1 MMSEGFLL
9 ILSGP
14 SGSGKDTVIDCLLK
28 RDDQI
33 VCSVSMTTRKPRPG
47 EQDGVNYF
55 FVSKEEFEQ
64 KIAQDEMLEWAKYG
78 ENYYGTPKTPILK
91 WIAEGKTV
99 ILNIEVQGAGKIK
112 EQMPEVRTMF
122 LMPPSVQALRARLKG
137 RGTKSDEEIEKRI
150 AIARYEISHAYD
162 YDYIIV
168 NNRLEDAVEGV
179 LEVVNRNRAMLRGEP
194 VNNSYLFE

>member
-1 MMSEGFLL
+1 MSEGFLL

-28 RDDQI
+28 RDNQI
-33 VCSVSMTTRKPRPG
+33 VCSVSMTTRNPRPG

-137 RGTKSDEEIEKRI
+137 RGTESDEEIEKRI

>member
-1 MMSEGFLL
+1 MSEGFLL

-14 SGSGKDTVIDCLLK
+14 SGSGKDTVIGCLLK
-28 RDDQI
+28 RDSQI

-55 FVSKEEFEQ
+55 FVSKEAFEQ

-91 WIAEGKTV
+91 WIGEGKTV

-137 RGTKSDEEIEKRI
+137 RGTESDEEIEKRI

>member
-1 MMSEGFLL
+1 MSEGFLL
-9 ILSGP
+9 VLSGP
-14 SGSGKDTVIDCLLK
+14 SGSGKDTVINQLLK
-28 RDDQI
+28 RDSQI
-33 VCSVSMTTRKPRPG
+33 VCSVSMTTRAPRPG

-55 FVSKEEFEQ
+55 FVSKEQFEEN
-64 KIAQDEMLEWAKYG
+64 IAREEMLEWAKYG
-78 ENYYGTPKTPILK
+78 ENYYGTPKSPILQ

-112 EQMPEVRTMF
+112 EKMPEVRTMF

-137 RGTKSDEEIEKRI
+137 RGTESEEEIEKRI

-179 LEVVNRNRAMLRGEP
+179 LEVVNRNRAMLRGEAI
-194 VNNSYLFE
+194 NNSYLFE

>member
-1 MMSEGFLL
+1 MSEGFLL

-28 RDDQI
+28 RDNQI

-137 RGTKSDEEIEKRI
+137 RGTESDEEIEKRI

>member
-47 EQDGVNYF
+47 EQDGVKYF

-64 KIAQDEMLEWAKYG
+64 KIAQEEML
-78 ENYYGTPKTPILK
+78 
-91 WIAEGKTV
+91 
-99 ILNIEVQGAGKIK
+99 
-112 EQMPEVRTMF
+112 
-122 LMPPSVQALRARLKG
+122 
-137 RGTKSDEEIEKRI
+137 
-150 AIARYEISHAYD
+150 
-162 YDYIIV
+162 
-168 NNRLEDAVEGV
+168 
-179 LEVVNRNRAMLRGEP
+179 
-194 VNNSYLFE
+194 

>member
-1 MMSEGFLL
+1 MSEGFLL

-47 EQDGVNYF
+47 ERDGVNYF
-55 FVSKEEFEQ
+55 FVSKEEFERN
-64 KIAQDEMLEWAKYG
+64 IAQDEMLEWAKYG

-137 RGTKSDEEIEKRI
+137 RGTESDEEIEKRI

>member
-1 MMSEGFLL
+1 MSEGFLL

-28 RDDQI
+28 RDSQI

-64 KIAQDEMLEWAKYG
+64 RIAQDEMLEWAKYG

-91 WIAEGKTV
+91 WIGEGKTV

-137 RGTKSDEEIEKRI
+137 RGTESDEEIEKRI

>member
-137 RGTKSDEEIEKRI
+137 RGTESDEEIEKRI

>member
-1 MMSEGFLL
+1 
-9 ILSGP
+9 
-14 SGSGKDTVIDCLLK
+14 
-28 RDDQI
+28 
-33 VCSVSMTTRKPRPG
+33 MTTRKPRPG

-137 RGTKSDEEIEKRI
+137 RGTESDEEIEKRI

>member
-1 MMSEGFLL
+1 MSEGFLL

-28 RDDQI
+28 RDNQI
-33 VCSVSMTTRKPRPG
+33 VCSVSMTTRNPRPG

-112 EQMPEVRTMF
+112 ERMPEVRTMF

-137 RGTKSDEEIEKRI
+137 RGTESDEEIEKRI

>member
-1 MMSEGFLL
+1 MSEGFLL

-28 RDDQI
+28 RDNQI

-47 EQDGVNYF
+47 EQDGINYF
-55 FVSKEEFEQ
+55 FVSREEFEQ

-91 WIAEGKTV
+91 WIGEGKTV

-137 RGTKSDEEIEKRI
+137 RGTESDEEIEKRI

-179 LEVVNRNRAMLRGEP
+179 LEVVNRNRAMLRGEQ

>member
-1 MMSEGFLL
+1 MSEGFLL

-55 FVSKEEFEQ
+55 FVSKEEFERN
-64 KIAQDEMLEWAKYG
+64 IAQDEMLEWAKYG

-137 RGTKSDEEIEKRI
+137 RGTESDEEIEKRI

>member
-1 MMSEGFLL
+1 MSEGFLL

-28 RDDQI
+28 RDNQI

-91 WIAEGKTV
+91 WIGEGKTV

-137 RGTKSDEEIEKRI
+137 RGTESDEEIEKRI